1 MAVHVPLSQA
11 AQMECWTLML
21 SARNLLDPANGKT
34 IVYPS
39 QDMVLGIYYL
49 TKIKPSGKGT
59 GKRFSSENE
68 ALLAAESKSID
79 WQAEIQVP
87 VQKAPYN
94 GKVISTTGGRLV
106 FNDELPAEVEF
117 VNEL

>member
-1 MAVHVPLSQA
+1 MFNADFDGDQMAVHVPLTQA

-49 TKIKPSGKGT
+49 TKVKLSL
-59 GKRFSSENE
+59 KRNR
-68 ALLAAESKSID
+68 
-79 WQAEIQVP
+79 
-87 VQKAPYN
+87 KAF
-94 GKVISTTGGRLV
+94 L
-106 FNDELPAEVEF
+106 FF
-117 VNEL
+117 Q